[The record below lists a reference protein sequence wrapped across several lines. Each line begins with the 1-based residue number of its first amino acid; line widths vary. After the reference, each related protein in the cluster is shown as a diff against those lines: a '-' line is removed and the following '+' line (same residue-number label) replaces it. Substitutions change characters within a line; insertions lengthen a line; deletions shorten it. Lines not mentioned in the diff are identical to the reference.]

1 MGFLIPR
8 LSFLAQTAMEGV
20 KEKRKESDSGGGW
33 RKERGTT
40 PKARGA
46 SQAED
51 EHEQRVHGGRLESAR
66 ATTGMS
72 IDVRRRNPQR
82 RTVND
87 TRKQTTRDR
96 RGSSHIGKD

>member
-20 KEKRKESDSGGGW
+20 KRKESDSGQDSGGGW

-72 IDVRRRNPQR
+72 IDEEIRREEL
-82 RTVND
+82 
-87 TRKQTTRDR
+87 
-96 RGSSHIGKD
+96 